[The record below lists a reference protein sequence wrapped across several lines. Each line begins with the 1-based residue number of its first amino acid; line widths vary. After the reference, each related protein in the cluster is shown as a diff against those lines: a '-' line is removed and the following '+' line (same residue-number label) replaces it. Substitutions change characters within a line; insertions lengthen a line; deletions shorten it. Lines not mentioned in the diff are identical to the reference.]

1 MAIET
6 CFAKKMVWFQD
17 SYDRLL
23 APIRNHRELDLA
35 ALYVKNRV
43 RNVTL
48 AENDLVLLIVRY
60 CCSTAYFGE
69 K

>member
-6 CFAKKMVWFQD
+6 CFAKKVAWFQD
-17 SYDRLL
+17 TYDCFL
-23 APIRNHRELDLA
+23 APLGNDRKLDLA
-35 ALYVKNRV
+35 ALDVKDRV

-48 AENDLVLLIVRY
+48 VKNNLVLLIVRY

-69 K
+69 